1 MHKSA
6 MSMSFAQARLLSAIE
21 RSGLTDAQM
30 AALLSVN
37 QSTVSRLKGGLIAK
51 VAKYQK
57 ILDAHLDVTGDAD
70 HDEVRELVAMA
81 EQSSELRDA
90 LIALARCL
98 RKNA

>member
-1 MHKSA
+1 

-51 VAKYQK
+51 VAKYQE

-70 HDEVRELVAMA
+70 HDELRELVAMA

-90 LIALARCL
+90 LIALARYL